1 MLFRLGRRAIGM
13 ATSFFAVLGFI
24 AVPIGDRTAYEH
36 VKVALATPEG
46 REATAALG
54 RAYAALQSR
63 VVDWVV
69 GRVSASA
76 PIKELPTVLD
86 REELTR
92 NRGAAEPNPTT
103 R

>member
-1 MLFRLGRRAIGM
+1 M

-36 VKVALATPEG
+36 VKLALATPEG

-54 RAYAALQSR
+54 RAYSAIQDR

-69 GRVSASA
+69 GKLHTTDSIGGA
-76 PIKELPTVLD
+76 LPSVLD
-86 REELTR
+86 RKDLLPQS
-92 NRGAAEPNPTT
+92 NKAPTSPH
-103 R
+103 